1 MVGRLLVEAGLQ
13 QGILGRDLVQ
23 SRQAR
28 PGE

>member
-1 MVGRLLVEAGLQ
+1 MVGRLLAEARLR

-23 SRQAR
+23 SRQER